1 MGQKINAQLFRIGVN
16 KKNWELKY
24 LEKNNEESS
33 FYLYK
38 TIEIQQY
45 LNRFFGLYKIKI
57 RNSKIFF
64 SSDSMQI
71 FISFYTTEKTIRAIN
86 KINRHKKIT
95 NYQKKITPL
104 YEQLKT
110 RKNTKKN
117 ILNSRFVTKQEL
129 ILNNFKEMLLESLTI
144 FTKRK
149 ININIT
155 FQNLNATKQLSSDQ
169 KKKLTTVY
177 KQLRKFSKNS
187 FYKEAI
193 NILFISMTK
202 RNSAKLLAEFL
213 SDQFRLNQLKTDQIS
228 IGRKDNYFLNFM
240 KQSISLLIKSTSLSV
255 TGIKIVIKGRFNKAP
270 RAKTVIMQFGK
281 FSLQSF
287 ESKIDYYQS
296 TAYTSNGTFGVKVW
310 ICEN

>member
-45 LNRFFGLYKIKI
+45 LNRFFGLYKVKI
-57 RNSKIFF
+57 HNSKIFF
-64 SSDSMQI
+64 SSESMQI
-71 FISFYTTEKTIRAIN
+71 FISFYTTERTIRAIN

-95 NYQKKITPL
+95 NYQKKITTL

-117 ILNSRFVTKQEL
+117 ILNSKFDTKQEL

-155 FQNLNATKQLSSDQ
+155 FQNLNATKRLSFDQ
-169 KKKLTTVY
+169 NKKLTTIY
-177 KQLRKFSKNS
+177 KQLRKFSRNS

-202 RNSAKLLAEFL
+202 RKSAKLLAEFL

-228 IGRKDNYFLNFM
+228 ISRKDNYFLNFV
-240 KQSISLLIKSTSLSV
+240 KQSISLLIKSASLSV

-287 ESKIDYYQS
+287 ESKIDYHQS

-310 ICEN
+310 MCEN